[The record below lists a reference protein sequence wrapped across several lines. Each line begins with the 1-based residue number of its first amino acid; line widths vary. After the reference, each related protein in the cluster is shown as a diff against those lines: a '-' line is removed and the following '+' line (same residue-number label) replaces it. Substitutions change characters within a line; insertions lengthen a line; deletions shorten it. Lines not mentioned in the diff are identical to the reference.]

1 MGFWDALG
9 QTVKYIGSGVS
20 QVIEVSAINI
30 DIKQKH
36 KAIDQKYCEIGKR
49 ISMEKGD
56 SGSIQ
61 SRIIVIKK
69 NENEIVNLKQ
79 DEKKLERKIKI
90 LTTRLNKIKTGYFDS
105 SPEVLELKTEI
116 KVLKTELS
124 KIQEAINEKNEL
136 IEKHQLKLGKEAY
149 SIKYKGYI
157 YGSSYQYI
165 DNLSKEISK
174 LNLEAKQR
182 KEQGKVDRS
191 IIKLCLAIMN
201 SIVRRLRDT

>member
-105 SPEVLELKTEI
+105 SPEVLELKTE
-116 KVLKTELS
+116 LS

-191 IIKLCLAIMN
+191 IIKSNIEYALSN
-201 SIVRRLRDT
+201 KKKQKTFNLR